1 MNVSESIID
10 NLSREVE
17 LLTYRLR
24 NIKQSYKTTVNLRL
38 KKRLNN
44 EKNIIYNRVNEILK
58 VSKNIHTHSKEDI
71 SLSALL
77 LEISRRS
84 LKEIK
89 SESNLFLF

>member
-1 MNVSESIID
+1 MTICPESNV
-10 NLSREVE
+10 
-17 LLTYRLR
+17 TYRLR
-24 NIKQSYKTTVNLRL
+24 NIKQSYKTTVNLQL

-44 EKNIIYNRVNEILK
+44 EKNIIYNRVNEIFK
-58 VSKNIHTHSKEDI
+58 VSKNIHKHSKDDI

-77 LEISRRS
+77 LEISKRS